1 MSAKVPAEITS
12 VLATDCGSTTTKA
25 ILIEKRGE
33 EYRLV
38 VRGEAPTTVERPF
51 EDVTMG
57 VRNAVR
63 EVEELTGRRILS
75 EEGIIT
81 PRRPDGSGVDLYL
94 STSSAGGGLQMM
106 VAGVVK
112 SMTTESAQRAALGAG
127 AIVMDAVAVDDGRK
141 THEKIALI
149 RHLRPDMILLSGGVD
164 GGTITHVVQIAELL
178 AAAEPRPRLG
188 IGFRLPVI
196 YAGNRDARPHME
208 RILGER
214 FDLRMVENLRPVLEK
229 EVLGP
234 AREEIHNLFMEH
246 VMAQAPG
253 YNKLMTWTGAPI
265 MPTPAAVGL
274 GMQTAAREYG
284 LNVIG
289 VDIGGATTDVFSV
302 YGERFVRT
310 VSANLGMSYS
320 ICNVLLEAGLPNIVR
335 WIPFPVDE
343 ADIRNRIRNKMIRPT
358 TIPQTLEELAIE
370 QALAREALRL
380 AFEHHKTLAVGLKGV
395 QRQRTIDDT
404 FTQAGAETYIDL
416 MELGMLI
423 GSGGVLSH
431 APRRVQAALMM
442 LDAFGPE
449 GVTRLAVDS
458 IFMMPQLGV
467 LSTVHEKAAAQVFD
481 RDCLIHLGTAV
492 APVGQG
498 REGEPCLAVTL
509 HLPGGKTVREEVP
522 FGDIRRLPLEVGE
535 EAEAELHPA
544 RGFDVGRG
552 RGHALRTTLYGGVV
566 GILLDCRG
574 RPLALPSE
582 PARRWQKLRE
592 WALAVDLCPRGFLE
606 KLPG

>member
-1 MSAKVPAEITS
+1 MPAEITS

-25 ILIEKRGE
+25 ILIDKVGD

-63 EVEELTGRRILS
+63 EVEELTGRKFLS

-81 PRRPDGSGVDLYL
+81 PRQPDGSGVDTYL

-127 AIVMDAVAVDDGRK
+127 AIVMDAVAIDDGRK

-164 GGTITHVVQIAELL
+164 GGTVTHVVQIAELL

-214 FDLRMVENLRPVLEK
+214 FDLRTVDNLRPVLEQ
-229 EVLGP
+229 EVLAP

-253 YNKLMTWTGAPI
+253 YNRLMTWTDAPI

-358 TIPQTLEELAIE
+358 TVPQTLEELAIE
-370 QALAREALRL
+370 QGLAREALRL

-404 FTQAGAETYIDL
+404 FTQVGAETYIDL
-416 MELGMLI
+416 MELGLLI

-442 LDAFGPE
+442 LDAFQPE

-467 LSTVHEKAAAQVFD
+467 LSTVHEQAAAQVFD

-498 REGEPCLAVTL
+498 REGEPCLVVTL
-509 HLPGGKTVREEVP
+509 HLPGGKVVKEELAY
-522 FGDIRRLPLEVGE
+522 GQIRRLPLEVGE
-535 EAEAELHPA
+535 EAEAEIHPA

-552 RGHALRTTLYGGVV
+552 RGHALRTILHGGVA
-566 GILLDCRG
+566 GIILDCRG
-574 RPLALPSE
+574 RPLVLSSE

-592 WALAVDLCPRGFLE
+592 WALAVDLYPRQFLE
-606 KLPG
+606 KLGG